1 MLSAAHSSAAC
12 GMIFDKKRQW
22 LKLSSNM
29 NSSNRKSLNN
39 LTKNRS
45 AEIVTVI
52 HTSFPFFF
60 ASRKKLADPTYSK
73 NVYSIGHRHSFVTLA
88 TSHYFSE
95 IITLWKP
102 LCTPIWTD
110 FKGPI
115 APRSATEN
123 LEQILSQVQL
133 DWKNNLRY
141 QKVKILPKLANGSF
155 CY

>member
-1 MLSAAHSSAAC
+1 MLLVVW
-12 GMIFDKKRQW
+12 FLTKNRQW
-22 LKLSSNM
+22 LKLSANM
-29 NSSNRKSLNN
+29 NSSNRKSMNN

-115 APRSATEN
+115 APRTATEN
-123 LEQILSQVQL
+123 LEQILSQDQL
-133 DWKNNLRY
+133 DWKNNDIKRLKFYKSLQMDRSVIKSN
-141 QKVKILPKLANGSF
+141 QA
-155 CY
+155 